1 MNYKKEF
8 PIFDYHQNLVY
19 LDSAATCQKP
29 KVVIDAIYEYNMKHN
44 ASPNRGSYG
53 LSVEATKFYNN
64 AKIRAGKF
72 INAKKE
78 EIIFTKSATEAFN
91 LVASTYSN
99 FLNQGDTV
107 LVGISSH
114 HSNIVPWQEIKK
126 AKGINL
132 RYIYLNEDGEFD
144 YSDLESKL
152 DESVKVVTFSHGVNA
167 TGILHNVDN
176 VVKRVRK
183 KTDAI
188 IILDICQSVAHRKI
202 DVKKLDVDIAIY
214 SAHKI
219 FGPIGIGVLYMREK
233 LIEKLPPFLFGG
245 DMIEFVEEQ
254 ETTFKRDYE
263 KFEGGTQNVEGA
275 VGLDRALQF
284 VEEKG
289 IENIAKIEE
298 ELLEYAIEKLG
309 GLDFIT
315 LYHYKNIEKTPVIA
329 FNINGVHPHDVSQ
342 VADAHNV
349 AIRTG
354 HHCAQ
359 PLMKHMGI
367 FGCCRASFSIFNT
380 KEDIDKLVV
389 ALGKVA
395 DIFGINV

>member
-1 MNYKKEF
+1 MMDYKKEF
-8 PIFDYHQNLVY
+8 PIFEYHKNLAY

-29 KVVIDAIYEYNMKHN
+29 KSVIDAIYEYNMKYN
-44 ASPNRGSYG
+44 ASPNRGSYS
-53 LSVEATKFYNN
+53 LSVEATRLYNN
-64 AKIRAGKF
+64 AKKKSAEF
-72 INAKKE
+72 IGAEKE
-78 EIIFTKSATEAFN
+78 EVIFTKSATEAFN
-91 LVASTYSN
+91 LVASTYST
-99 FLNQGDTV
+99 FLNSGDTV

-114 HSNIVPWQEIKK
+114 HSNIVPWQEVKK

-132 RYIYLNEDGEFD
+132 KFIYLNEDGEFD
-144 YSDLESKL
+144 YDDLESKL

-167 TGILHNVDN
+167 TGILHNVEN

-183 KTDAI
+183 STDAI
-188 IILDICQSVAHRKI
+188 IILDICQSVAHKKI

-219 FGPIGIGVLYMREK
+219 FGPIGIGVLYMRKK

-254 ETTFKRDYE
+254 ESTFKRDYE
-263 KFEGGTQNVEGA
+263 KFEGGTQNVEGSI
-275 VGLDRALQF
+275 GLEAALNF
-284 VEEKG
+284 VDYIG
-289 IENIAKIEE
+289 LGNIERVEG
-298 ELLEYAIEKLG
+298 ELLDYAIASLSK
-309 GLDFIT
+309 LDFID
-315 LYHYKNIEKTPVIA
+315 LYHHKNIDKTPVLA
-329 FNINGVHPHDVSQ
+329 FNIQGVHPHDVSQ
-342 VADAHNV
+342 VCDAHEV

-380 KEDIDKLVV
+380 REDIDRLVE
-389 ALGKVA
+389 ALKETVK
-395 DIFGINV
+395 IFGI